1 MQCESLSLI
10 TVTYPHISIQMPD
23 MAFKSYFFFFIQIQY
38 FQLVFEAEAG
48 YQEWSLKSSE
58 KFAVY
63 QDSEIKF
70 C

>member
-1 MQCESLSLI
+1 
-10 TVTYPHISIQMPD
+10 MPD
-23 MAFKSYFFFFIQIQY
+23 MALKSYFFFIQIQY

-48 YQEWSLKSSE
+48 YQEWCLKSSE
-58 KFAVY
+58 KFAIY